1 MDTEKA
7 LKRILWGRAL
17 VRAVNATGEEGTFTL
32 RSLTLEE
39 QNEMEFLK
47 ETVLQ
52 ECEDEGILFQE
63 ELEQILEETNAW
75 TSEDD
80 QGIEDLEREIRK
92 CRHGI
97 KQAEFNKT
105 KRRLLEKKM
114 PKFELDLE
122 GRKLRKDSLFSLTAE
137 RRAEEF
143 VRRYI
148 VMKSSTDKFGKQIWE
163 TEEEFLSSTDA
174 VLVDSLTVQY
184 LENHVMSEKQIREIA
199 RSGSWRFRWS
209 ASKNGESL
217 FGKSISEWTQLQDAL
232 VYWSQYYDY
241 VYESPDRPNDMVI
254 ENDAALDAWVEN
266 QQSKDQSGSG
276 MSSKAGHQEQFIV
289 VPDADKETI
298 ERVHGMNSKSN
309 RKKISSERKEIK
321 EKGRVSE
328 WELRKKGKA

>member
-1 MDTEKA
+1 MDMEKA
-7 LKRILWGRAL
+7 LKSILWGRAL
-17 VRAVNATGEEGTFTL
+17 VRAENAEGEMKTFTL

-52 ECEDEGILFQE
+52 ECEDDGILFEE
-63 ELEQILEETNAW
+63 ELKEILEETSAW

-80 QGIEDLEREIRK
+80 QRIEDLEREVRK
-92 CRHGI
+92 CKHGI

-105 KRRLLEKKM
+105 KRRILEKKM
-114 PKFELDLE
+114 SGLELDLE
-122 GRKLRKDSLFSLTAE
+122 SLKSQKYGLFDLTAE

-148 VMKSSTDKFGKQIWE
+148 IMKSATDKFGKQIWQ
-163 TEEEFLSSTDA
+163 TEEDFLSSTDS
-174 VLVDSLTVQY
+174 SLLNNLTLQY
-184 LENHVMSEKQIREIA
+184 MEHHVMSETLLREIA

-217 FGKSISEWTQLQDAL
+217 FGKPVAEWTQLQDML
-232 VYWSQYYDY
+232 VYWSQYYDF
-241 VYESPDRPNDMVI
+241 VYESPERPNDMVI
-254 ENDAALDAWVEN
+254 ENDAALDAWVEE
-266 QQSKDQSGSG
+266 QSRKNDSGSG

-298 ERVHGMNSKSN
+298 DRVHGMNSKNN
-309 RKKISSERKEIK
+309 RKKISEERKEIK